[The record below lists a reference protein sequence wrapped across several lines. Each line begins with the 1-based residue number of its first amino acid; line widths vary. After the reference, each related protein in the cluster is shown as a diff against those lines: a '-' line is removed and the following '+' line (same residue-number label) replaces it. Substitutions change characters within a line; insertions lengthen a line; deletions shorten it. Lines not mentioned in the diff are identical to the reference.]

1 MTPPDTS
8 DSQMNNL
15 ALQKTLI
22 LIDGVTSCSDTQ
34 KKKLEE
40 VMKFY
45 RENWDYL
52 TEDVLLDLASFLTG
66 LDNDLNYMTVLK
78 ETKQQKV
85 KYWNNKLEEIY
96 QIMEQSHK
104 WYLNRLKEDGEL
116 IKEEVM
122 PVKKFLEVYRQIA
135 EDNDA

>member
-1 MTPPDTS
+1 
-8 DSQMNNL
+8 
-15 ALQKTLI
+15 
-22 LIDGVTSCSDTQ
+22 
-34 KKKLEE
+34 
-40 VMKFY
+40 
-45 RENWDYL
+45 
-52 TEDVLLDLASFLTG
+52 
-66 LDNDLNYMTVLK
+66 MTVLK

-104 WYLNRLKEDGEL
+104 WYLNSLKEDGEL
-116 IKEEVM
+116 IKKEVM